1 MPQEYYSILMMVAMF
16 AFLYFFMMRP
26 QKKKEKAIAE
36 MRSNLKVGDN
46 VITIGGVVGTIVIL
60 KEDYVTIETS
70 GMKTRLEFTKW
81 GISSVNNIT
90 PGE

>member
-1 MPQEYYSILMMVAMF
+1 MMVAMF

-60 KEDYVTIETS
+60 KEIGRAHV
-70 GMKTRLEFTKW
+70 
-81 GISSVNNIT
+81 
-90 PGE
+90 